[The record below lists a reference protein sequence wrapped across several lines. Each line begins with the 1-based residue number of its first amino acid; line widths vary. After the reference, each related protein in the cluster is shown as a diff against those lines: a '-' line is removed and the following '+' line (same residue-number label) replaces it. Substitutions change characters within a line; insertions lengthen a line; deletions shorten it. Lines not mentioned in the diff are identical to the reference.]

1 MKDYIVY
8 TKIQQLKELGF
19 KPSNVAA
26 QLGIHRKTVKK
37 YWDMD
42 ADDFQE
48 ATRIINRIKL
58 LSDYQGIILKWLTEH
73 PCMSAA
79 QVCDWLKEYY
89 QADFSERT
97 VSRYVKELRRIYGL
111 KKQLA
116 PKRDY
121 ESVEELPP
129 GQQLQLDFG
138 EMVMP
143 KIDGGKVRVRF
154 AAFVLAHSRYKYV
167 QFQDR
172 PFTSVDLV
180 RVCHDCFEYFG
191 GLPHELVMDQDHI
204 MTVSENSGD
213 IIHTYEFE
221 KLRQECKF
229 TVYLCRKSDPE
240 SKGKVENV
248 VKYVKGNFLSNRYFT
263 SESILNS
270 CGLDWLSRTANGK
283 IHGTT
288 KKIPAEVFKLESEHL
303 RPLTCIS
310 AVMLPALIRIV
321 RKDNTILYDSNRY
334 SVPLGTYNSQSEVQ
348 IEARDGILEIRTV
361 FGEPI
366 CEHSISPGRGLLIK
380 NTDHCRCKDD
390 TVSNLKEA
398 VNELLNYE
406 ASEFLNI
413 LHEEKAR
420 YARDQFGLLRG
431 LCERYGSEKVLRA
444 IGFCMSNS
452 LYGATYVKDFLA
464 HMELPVQ
471 EIKPS
476 PIPVSDK
483 KYHIT
488 TQKRPLDVY
497 AKAGE
502 MH

>member
-1 MKDYIVY
+1 MKDYTVY

-26 QLGIHRKTVKK
+26 QLGIHRNTVKK
-37 YWDMD
+37 YWNMD

-48 ATRIINRIKL
+48 ATYVINRIKL

-73 PCMSAA
+73 PCMSAS

-89 QADFSERT
+89 QASFSERT
-97 VSRYVKELRRIYGL
+97 VSRYVKELRSAYSL
-111 KKQLA
+111 KKHLV
-116 PKRDY
+116 KRDY
-121 ESVEELPP
+121 EAVDELPP
-129 GQQLQLDFG
+129 GQQVQLDFG
-138 EMVMP
+138 EMMMP
-143 KIDGGKVRVRF
+143 KIDGGNIRVRF

-172 PFTSVDLV
+172 PFTAVDLV
-180 RVCHDCFEYFG
+180 RVCYDCFQYFG
-191 GLPHELVMDQDHI
+191 GIPHELVIDQDHI

-248 VKYVKGNFLSNRYFT
+248 VKYVKGNFLSNRYFADAD
-263 SESILNS
+263 ILNA
-270 CGLDWLSRTANGK
+270 CCLDWLSRTANGK
-283 IHGTT
+283 LHGTT
-288 KKIPAEVFKLESEHL
+288 KKIPAEVFKSECEHL
-303 RPLTCIS
+303 RPLTYLS
-310 AVMLPALIRIV
+310 SETSPSLMRIV

-334 SVPLGTYNSQSEVQ
+334 SVPLGTYNSQGEVQ
-348 IEARDGILEIRTV
+348 IEAKDGILKIMTV

-366 CEHSISPGRGLLIK
+366 CEHTISAGRGLLIK
-380 NTDHCRCKDD
+380 NTDHRRCKDD
-390 TVSNLKEA
+390 TISKLKEE

-406 ASEFLNI
+406 ASAFLDL

-420 YARDQFGLLRG
+420 YARDQFGLLRS
-431 LCERYGSEKVLRA
+431 LCDRYGSEKVLRA
-444 IGFCMSNS
+444 ISFCMSNS

-471 EIKPS
+471 EIKS
-476 PIPVSDK
+476 NPIPVSDK

-488 TQKRPLDVY
+488 TQKRSLDVY
-497 AKAGE
+497 AKVGE
-502 MH
+502 MN